1 MQKGCPEKT
10 TKAVTGPFQQGVVAV
25 QKQEGAAAEQSGAV
39 VISRIDQSLILHSD
53 PNTATH
59 TTLYG
64 DGKRKVEWVQGVLG
78 EAEEKHSSS
87 SNKGL
92 SLDPQSNSNHHHHH
106 HHLYQVTSSSRHV
119 EGEQEEE
126 RDHSGKHHQEP
137 PSFQQSQLLYGRIGS
152 QHQHPPPQPPP
163 KKRSYFPSLE
173 PTTEHARLREKMGE
187 SSHHHSASSSRLGL
201 RNSIGGEIVEV
212 QGGHIVRSTGRKD
225 RHSKVCTA
233 KGPRDRRVRLAAH
246 TAIQFYDVQDRLGYD
261 RPSKAVDWLIKKAKA
276 AIDELAQ
283 LPPWH
288 PTNCSAPNAGF
299 EQEEMQK
306 KLEQEQQQHHHHADL
321 VISNISGPSSKRAMT
336 MLGGEDEQQG
346 LHQSGNVNIPNA
358 QNSSFLPPSLDSDA
372 IADTI
377 KSFFPMGAS
386 AEVSSSAMQFQN
398 FPTPDLLSRNSGNSQ
413 DLKLSLQS
421 FQDPILLH
429 HQPQQ
434 HQNSTQHTEQSH
446 SQAQVLLSGTPLG
459 FDGAAGWPEHHQQ
472 AAELSRF
479 QRLAPWNS
487 GGDTASGSS
496 GAAAGYLF
504 NSPPAPQPLLQQ
516 LLGHNQFFSQRG
528 PLQSS
533 NTPSIRAWMDPSSI
547 AIATADHSQQQQHH
561 HHHPTVVPIYPSSMS
576 RIGFASG
583 VGGFSGFHVPARIQG
598 DEEEHDGYSD
608 KPSSAS
614 SDSRH

>member
-1 MQKGCPEKT
+1 
-10 TKAVTGPFQQGVVAV
+10 
-25 QKQEGAAAEQSGAV
+25 
-39 VISRIDQSLILHSD
+39 
-53 PNTATH
+53 
-59 TTLYG
+59 
-64 DGKRKVEWVQGVLG
+64 
-78 EAEEKHSSS
+78 
-87 SNKGL
+87 
-92 SLDPQSNSNHHHHH
+92 
-106 HHLYQVTSSSRHV
+106 
-119 EGEQEEE
+119 
-126 RDHSGKHHQEP
+126 
-137 PSFQQSQLLYGRIGS
+137 
-152 QHQHPPPQPPP
+152 
-163 KKRSYFPSLE
+163 
-173 PTTEHARLREKMGE
+173 MGE
-187 SSHHHSASSSRLGL
+187 SSHHNSASSSRLGL

-288 PTNCSAPNAGF
+288 PTSCSAPNASF

-306 KLEQEQQQHHHHADL
+306 KVEEEQQQQLGIHHADL

-336 MLGGEDEQQG
+336 MLGGEDEQQR
-346 LHQSGNVNIPNA
+346 LQQSGNVNIPNA

-413 DLKLSLQS
+413 DLRLSLQS

-434 HQNSTQHTEQSH
+434 HQNPTQQTEQSH

-487 GGDTASGSS
+487 GGETASESG

-547 AIATADHSQQQQHH
+547 AIATADHSQQQQQQQQH
-561 HHHPTVVPIYPSSMS
+561 HHHPTVVPIYPSSMPG
-576 RIGFASG
+576 IGFASG